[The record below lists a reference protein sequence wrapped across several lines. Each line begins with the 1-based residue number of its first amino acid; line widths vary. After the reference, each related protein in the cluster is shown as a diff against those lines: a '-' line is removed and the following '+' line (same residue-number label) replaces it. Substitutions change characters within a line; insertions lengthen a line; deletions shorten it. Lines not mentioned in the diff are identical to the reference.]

1 MGDPD
6 AGTVLF
12 HYNHVMW
19 VAGDCHV
26 TAPTVALAFAFC
38 LLFMIDL
45 PLAGRERGRG
55 RPCVCGGVF
64 GANLVQLPEIMA
76 GDGAL

>member
-1 MGDPD
+1 MQ
-6 AGTVLF
+6 ARFFF

-19 VAGDCHV
+19 VAGDRHV
-26 TAPTVALAFAFC
+26 TAPTVALACAFC

-55 RPCVCGGVF
+55 RPCVRGGM
-64 GANLVQLPEIMA
+64 GANLVQLPETLA
-76 GDGAL
+76 GDGAA